1 MFTSLRELYKKAEN
15 DDTAIGAFNT
25 NDLEVTQAIVS
36 AAEKTG
42 LPAIIQTTPSAIE
55 YAGLRELFDIVKDL
69 IDESKIPMLIHLDH
83 AKKIDLIA
91 KCLEM
96 GYRSVMFDGSDLL
109 YENNVS
115 ETKKVV
121 DLAHK
126 YGACVEAEVGVVGR
140 GEEGREKIL
149 AKYSDPDQAADFVK
163 LTGVDS
169 LAVSVGNIHGAPENE
184 KLDIEL
190 LKKIRGLV
198 SVPLVLHGA
207 SGVTRPDIAAA
218 IKNGIRKIN
227 IDTQLRHAFKESI
240 EKHINDS
247 GKDIRNFLS
256 DAKDDVESVV
266 MKDLKLFNGVR

>member
-1 MFTSLRELYKKAEN
+1 MFISLRELYKQAEK
-15 DDTAIGAFNT
+15 DGVAIGAFNT
-25 NDLEVTQAIVS
+25 NNLEVTQAIVS
-36 AAEKTG
+36 AAEKTKHP
-42 LPAIIQTTPSAIE
+42 LIIQTTPSAIE
-55 YAGLRELFDIVKDL
+55 YAGLRELFDLVKDL
-69 IDESKIPMLIHLDH
+69 INESKVPMLIHLDH
-83 AKKIDLIA
+83 AKELDQIV
-91 KCLEM
+91 KCLEI

-126 YGACVEAEVGVVGR
+126 YGAVVEAEVGVVGR

-169 LAVSVGNIHGAPENE
+169 LAISIGNIHGAPENE

-190 LKKIRGLV
+190 LKQIREKV
-198 SVPLVLHGA
+198 SIPLVLHGA
-207 SGVTRPDIAAA
+207 SGVSRPDIAAA

-227 IDTQLRHAFKESI
+227 IDTQLRHAFKDAI
-240 EKHINDS
+240 EKDS
-247 GKDIRNFLS
+247 ADPGKEFRDIMT
-256 DAKDDVESVV
+256 DAKIETQRVVE
-266 MKDLKLFNGVR
+266 KYLKLFNGEG